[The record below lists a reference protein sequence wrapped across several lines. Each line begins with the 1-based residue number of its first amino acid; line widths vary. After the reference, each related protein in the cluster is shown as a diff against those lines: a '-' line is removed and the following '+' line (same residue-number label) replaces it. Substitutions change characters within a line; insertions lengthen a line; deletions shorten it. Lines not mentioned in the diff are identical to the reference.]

1 MNSTMAARC
10 FVVLVFVSFL
20 VMSVSA
26 IPSKRRRGSF
36 STIKQLNRKGPFI
49 GLITVY
55 SPEEEAFFRSGAF
68 KPDAKHPFVDLSG
81 RAKVSSGKNQWEE
94 SRFREMWGWNDKRCC
109 GNTTNAGSV

>member
-26 IPSKRRRGSF
+26 IPSKRTRGSF
-36 STIKQLNRKGPFI
+36 STIKQLNHKGPFI

-68 KPDAKHPFVDLSG
+68 KPDAKHPFVDLSVIMMLKGEGIEWEKSMG
-81 RAKVSSGKNQWEE
+81 RKSFS
-94 SRFREMWGWNDKRCC
+94 
-109 GNTTNAGSV
+109 